1 MSRRLGTEAQQAQP
15 VLYRYQQIKEHLLQ
29 QIQSGKLR
37 TGDRIPPEEEL
48 AERFGVSRMTA
59 RQAVMELVREGWLYR
74 RQGVGTFVTQPPFE
88 RQLSRLTTLSEEL
101 EARGEGDRLRSR
113 VLSWGTLPA
122 ARPVA
127 ELFDLPTGTPLLRV
141 SRVRYLDETPL
152 ALQVIYMPAPLV
164 RGLRPQ
170 DLERGSV
177 YRVLE
182 DRLRLRIH
190 RAEQRVEAVPATR
203 FHARVLE
210 VPEGSPLLLARRRA
224 YLVTGQLF
232 EVTRTYYRADR
243 YYFQVTLFR

>member
-1 MSRRLGTEAQQAQP
+1 MSRRPTAEADQAQP
-15 VLYRYQQIKEHLLQ
+15 ALYRYQRIREHLLQ
-29 QIQSGKLR
+29 QIRSGILR
-37 TGDRIPPEEEL
+37 IGDRIPPEEEL

-74 RQGVGTFVTQPPFE
+74 RQGVGTFVTQPSFE

-101 EARGEGDRLRSR
+101 EARGQQNRLRSR
-113 VLSWGTLPA
+113 VLSRSILPA

-127 ELFDLPTGTPLLRV
+127 ELFGLPPRALLLRM
-141 SRVRYLDETPL
+141 SRVRYLDEAPL
-152 ALQVIYMPAPLV
+152 ALQVIYMPAELV
-164 RGLRPQ
+164 RGLRPR

-190 RAEQRVEAVPATR
+190 RAEQRVEAVPAAR

-210 VPEGSPLLLARRRA
+210 VPVGSPLLLARRRA

-232 EVTRTYYRADR
+232 EVTRTFYRADR
-243 YYFQVTLFR
+243 YSFQVTLYR

>member
-1 MSRRLGTEAQQAQP
+1 MDRRPAPEVNRAQP
-15 VLYRYQQIKEHLLQ
+15 APFRYQRIKEHLLQ

-48 AERFGVSRMTA
+48 ADRFGVSRMTA

-101 EARGEGDRLRSR
+101 EARGQEDRLRSK
-113 VLSWGTLPA
+113 VLSWCTLPA
-122 ARPVA
+122 APPVA
-127 ELFDLPTGTPLLRV
+127 ECFGIPPKAGLLRMA
-141 SRVRYLDETPL
+141 RVRYLDEAPL
-152 ALQVIYMPAPLV
+152 ALQVVYMPAVLV

-203 FHARVLE
+203 FCARVLE
-210 VPEGSPLLLARRRA
+210 VPVGSPLLLARRRA

-232 EVTRTYYRADR
+232 ELTRTYYRADR